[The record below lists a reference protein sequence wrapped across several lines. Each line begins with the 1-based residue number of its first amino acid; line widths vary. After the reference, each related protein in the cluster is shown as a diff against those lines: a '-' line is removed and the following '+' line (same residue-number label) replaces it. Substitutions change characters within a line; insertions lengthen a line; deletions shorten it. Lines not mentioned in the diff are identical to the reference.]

1 MTGTIQA
8 YWARVA
14 AAALG
19 EKTSTQGTLRH
30 MEAGKNARYPKTKA
44 KARENLEVGNQHRK
58 ENSPSAGMCGLGSY
72 MDVAAAA
79 SSGMGGE
86 VKCGG
91 VLYLTAPRRKRG
103 RARSVQVQGDEINH
117 GRPQLLSRWS
127 GQRVRRP
134 SFAVG

>member
-19 EKTSTQGTLRH
+19 EKNFDSGNITSYGSR
-30 MEAGKNARYPKTKA
+30 KNARHHKTKA
-44 KARENLEVGNQHRK
+44 KARESLEVGNQHRK

-91 VLYLTAPRRKRG
+91 VLYLTAPRRERG
-103 RARSVQVQGDEINH
+103 RARSA
-117 GRPQLLSRWS
+117 SA
-127 GQRVRRP
+127 RR
-134 SFAVG
+134 